1 MPRRRLLLG
10 VVIAAALLVAGR
22 ALSAAYADYSWYRAM
37 NASALWSERFVD
49 LFLIYVVGAGLSF
62 GIALANFWTLARSIG
77 ALTLPRRMANV
88 EFGEA
93 VPRRYLDRF
102 AIALSLGVA
111 AVMLPLLP
119 PWTSLALL
127 RRGVSF
133 DERDP
138 YFHHD
143 LAFYTTWLPF
153 EKGVYTWLMLLIV
166 TVSLVVIALYS
177 LTPGL
182 RWDRSG
188 LRMSTVVR
196 RHLSVL
202 AAVILLLTTWS
213 YRLASYDL
221 LIQTGAEADSFSYVE
236 HQWLLPGLLILSIA
250 TVAAA
255 ATMLFSGWT
264 GQLRTSF
271 VAVTGVIILSI
282 AVQEVVPL
290 IVERFT
296 PAEAMAASQRPYTAV
311 RAQFTE
317 RAYDVPIMTRTST
330 LGTRA
335 PATDAPAIEIEERP
349 SFQQDSLV
357 YPGATGLLVI
367 SQPQLDVS
375 GQRLGGGLARL
386 AYAWAYQSLALLS
399 DSLPHR
405 GRLVTVRDVRRR
417 VEALAPVFAQGTTA
431 TPLFHAD
438 TLYWKLELYSASSDY
453 PLSEPRVL
461 GGGERTYFRHAATAL
476 VNGRTA
482 RVSFAPVANPDPIAR
497 EWLRS
502 FPHSADPRA
511 AAVVRSLTPTP
522 WNAADPGMSTAA
534 DDSTFR
540 TQVTRLY
547 NSMRASLAAGNL
559 SAFSAAYD
567 SLGALVG
574 PARR

>member
-10 VVIAAALLVAGR
+10 VVIGAALLVAGR

-37 NASALWSERFVD
+37 NASALWNERFLD
-49 LFLIYVVGAGLSF
+49 LLLIYSIGAGVSF
-62 GIALANFWTLARSIG
+62 GIAFANFSTLAGSIG
-77 ALTLPRRMANV
+77 ALTLPRRLANV

-102 AIALSLGVA
+102 AVALSLGIMA
-111 AVMLPLLP
+111 TMMPLLP
-119 PWTSLALL
+119 SWTSLALL

-133 DERDP
+133 QERDP

-153 EKGVYTWLMLLIV
+153 EKALYTWMMLLIV
-166 TVSLVVIALYS
+166 TVSLAVIALYS

-182 RWDRSG
+182 RWDRGG
-188 LRMSTVVR
+188 LRMSTTVR

-202 AAVILLLTTWS
+202 AAVVLLLTMWS

-221 LIQTGAEADSFSYVE
+221 LIHTASESHWFSYVE

-271 VAVTGVIILSI
+271 IAVTGVVLLSI

-290 IVERFT
+290 IVKRFT
-296 PAEAMAASQRPYTAV
+296 PADVMAVSERPYTAV
-311 RAQFTE
+311 RSQFTA
-317 RAYDVPIMTRTST
+317 RAYEVPV
-330 LGTRA
+330 LTRA
-335 PATDAPAIEIEERP
+335 PGERP
-349 SFQQDSLV
+349 SLQHDSLV
-357 YPGATGLLVI
+357 YPGATGLVVVNE
-367 SQPQLDVS
+367 PQLDVA
-375 GQRLGGGLARL
+375 GQRVGGTVSRV

-399 DSLPHR
+399 DSLAPR
-405 GRLVTVRDVRRR
+405 SRIVTVRDVRRR
-417 VEALAPVFAQGTTA
+417 VEALAPVFAQGSTA
-431 TPLFHAD
+431 TPLFHSD

-461 GGGERTYFRHAATAL
+461 GGAERSYFRHAATAL
-476 VNGRTA
+476 VNARTA
-482 RVSFAPVANPDPIAR
+482 RVSFAAVAHPDPIAR
-497 EWLRS
+497 EWFRS
-502 FPHSADPRA
+502 FPHAADARA
-511 AAVVRSLTPTP
+511 PAIVLGLTPSP
-522 WNAADPGMSTAA
+522 WNAADPGISTAS

-540 TQVTRLY
+540 AQVTRLY

-567 SLGALVG
+567 SLGALVA
-574 PARR
+574 PAPR